1 MRPLCSVSRRV
12 HLRFV
17 LHFFFS
23 RFLAFFLE
31 SRPLLSSHPLV
42 SECECL
48 PSFFLNLPGWRW
60 GSITQNPLVA
70 VSRPL
75 HSGVCETRQDIGL
88 PVLHSEI
95 SDSGLLRTRGDQQ
108 DTHKEDVTKYAVGV
122 CVVYAL
128 SPGRSFGLLRE
139 FGLL

>member
-1 MRPLCSVSRRV
+1 MRKC
-12 HLRFV
+12 
-17 LHFFFS
+17 
-23 RFLAFFLE
+23 
-31 SRPLLSSHPLV
+31 
-42 SECECL
+42 
-48 PSFFLNLPGWRW
+48 
-60 GSITQNPLVA
+60 VA